1 MTTVALIRA
10 RASRALPLAVVGS
23 VALLIRPVANIS
35 AIATALVGVA
45 GLVVPLARARRSNA
59 ATWLAVTAA
68 GAGAFAL
75 VARTSVLPPLLLGPA
90 AIGTLVLAAVAEEL
104 FFRRALYGMLAERG
118 HAVAVV
124 VTAVLFAVIHV
135 PVYGAAVIPLDIGAG
150 LVLGWQRYAT
160 GTWTSSAVTH
170 TIANLLQVAR

>member
-1 MTTVALIRA
+1 MTIVGF
-10 RASRALPLAVVGS
+10 SQPRALRALRLAVVGS

-45 GLVVPLARARRSNA
+45 GLVVPLARARRSSA

-68 GAGAFAL
+68 GAGAFTL
-75 VARTSVLPPLLLGPA
+75 VARASVLPPLRLGPA

-118 HAVAVV
+118 HAVAIV
-124 VTAVLFAVIHV
+124 VTAVLFALVHI
-135 PVYGAAVIPLDIGAG
+135 PVYGIAVLPLDVAAG
-150 LVLGWQRYAT
+150 LVFGWQRYAT

-170 TIANLLQVAR
+170 TVANLLQVAR